1 MKTIESEIINRL
13 RLPLMLLVV
22 LLHSN
27 IKNVLN
33 YKSGGIIDASN
44 VYTLYGFISYFF
56 TGVLG
61 RVAVPLFFL
70 ISGYLFFRWANS
82 LDGVFIKRK
91 YSHVFAR

>member
-33 YKSGGIIDASN
+33 YKSGGDCLKTHSSQN
-44 VYTLYGFISYFF
+44 VS
-56 TGVLG
+56 
-61 RVAVPLFFL
+61 
-70 ISGYLFFRWANS
+70 
-82 LDGVFIKRK
+82 
-91 YSHVFAR
+91 